1 MAERV
6 EASSVTEGENTIE
19 EREVGAMWELEQKL
33 DQPMDEEANK
43 LNDMNREKGLSMLML
58 RGQRFLFCYDVVAV
72 KRWLQNGYLKTVAT
86 MLSLQSGAYGTVA
99 EKWWLESG

>member
-1 MAERV
+1 MIKGINSGEISSSVVVTKMAERV

-43 LNDMNREKGLSMLML
+43 LNNMSSREKVITFSIVLVLDFDGYSENL
-58 RGQRFLFCYDVVAV
+58 R
-72 KRWLQNGYLKTVAT
+72 
-86 MLSLQSGAYGTVA
+86 
-99 EKWWLESG
+99 ES

>member
-6 EASSVTEGENTIE
+6 EASSVPEGENTIE

-43 LNDMNREKGLSMLML
+43 LNNMYREKVLTFSFKFIC
-58 RGQRFLFCYDVVAV
+58 RF
-72 KRWLQNGYLKTVAT
+72 
-86 MLSLQSGAYGTVA
+86 
-99 EKWWLESG
+99 